1 MDSIRYLAR
10 ENCVRFVN
18 KIGITSNEIACAG
31 GITKVSNA
39 IAAAGSPIP
48 RKPLTMP
55 DRKKTQSIK
64 TRMFISL
71 EGNKIFQIPSFIS
84 LDVH

>member
-1 MDSIRYLAR
+1 
-10 ENCVRFVN
+10 VN

-31 GITKVSNA
+31 GITNVRSA

-48 RKPLTMP
+48 RKPLTIP

-64 TRMFISL
+64 TSMFISL
-71 EGNKIFQIPSFIS
+71 EGNKIFQISLFIS
-84 LDVH
+84 LDIH